1 MEINS
6 TENGELLHDD
16 GILDKHFQWGSRG
29 RSFKNTIPCCPCVNR
44 ICSVKTL
51 EITSNEL
58 QTKLGH
64 AHQKSSNCANDF
76 GDKQQAAKYLFKKS
90 GVCGEHNT
98 VIVE

>member
-1 MEINS
+1 MMLQPHS
-6 TENGELLHDD
+6 
-16 GILDKHFQWGSRG
+16 
-29 RSFKNTIPCCPCVNR
+29 CVQ
-44 ICSVKTL
+44 
-51 EITSNEL
+51 ITSNEL

-98 VIVE
+98 VIVEWHNVFLCETTN